1 MIKSIDHILI
11 AVKNLEES
19 SLQYEKV
26 LGLKPTWRGKH
37 PSLGTENILFPLENL
52 YLELIAG
59 TSDGFLA
66 DQVNDH
72 IKENGE
78 SIFGI
83 ALEVENIE
91 EVLKSEEYSNFQN
104 IEITSGEGINIDS
117 GAKREWK
124 NIMLPKESTRGVF
137 TLLIE
142 HTSGALPKYESFE
155 NDQIERLDHIV
166 INSNDPDGLIDL
178 YRDTYGIRL
187 ALDQYVEKWGGR
199 MLFFRTNQTTIEAI
213 GIKNDADKP
222 VDKAW
227 GLAWTTKDIKKTH
240 TRLVSEGV
248 EISDVKDGRKPNTLV
263 ATIKSHTCN
272 IPTLLIEHLK

>member
-59 TSDGFLA
+59 TSEGFLA

-91 EVLKSEEYSNFQN
+91 EVFQSKEYSNFQN
-104 IEITSGEGINIDS
+104 IKITSGEGINLDS

-142 HTSGALPKYESFE
+142 HTSGILPKYESFE

-166 INSNDPDGLIDL
+166 INSNDPDGLIEL

-213 GIKNDADKP
+213 GINNDADKP
-222 VDKAW
+222 IDKAW
-227 GLAWTTKDIKKTH
+227 GLAWTTKDIKKMH
-240 TRLVSEGV
+240 ARLVSEGV
-248 EISDVKDGRKPNTLV
+248 EISDVKDGRKPKTLV

-272 IPTLLIEHLK
+272 VPTLLIEHLK

>member
-37 PSLGTENILFPLENL
+37 PSLGTENILFPMENL

-59 TSDGFLA
+59 TSEGFLA

-91 EVLKSEEYSNFQN
+91 EVFQSKEYSNFQN
-104 IEITSGEGINIDS
+104 IKITSGEGINLDS

-142 HTSGALPKYESFE
+142 HTSGILPKYESFE
-155 NDQIERLDHIV
+155 NDQVERLDHIV
-166 INSNDPDGLIDL
+166 INSNDPDGLIEL

-213 GIKNDADKP
+213 GINNDADKP
-222 VDKAW
+222 IDKAW
-227 GLAWTTKDIKKTH
+227 GLAWTTKDIKKMH
-240 TRLVSEGV
+240 ARLVSEGV
-248 EISDVKDGRKPNTLV
+248 EISDVKDGRKPKTLV

-272 IPTLLIEHLK
+272 VPTLLIEHLK

>member
-59 TSDGFLA
+59 TSEGFLA

-91 EVLKSEEYSNFQN
+91 EVFQSKEYSNFQN
-104 IEITSGEGINIDS
+104 IKITSGEGINLDS

-142 HTSGALPKYESFE
+142 HTSGILPKYESFE
-155 NDQIERLDHIV
+155 NDQVERLDHIV
-166 INSNDPDGLIDL
+166 INSNDPDGLIEL

-213 GIKNDADKP
+213 GINNDADKP
-222 VDKAW
+222 IDKAW
-227 GLAWTTKDIKKTH
+227 GLAWTTKNIKKMH
-240 TRLVSEGV
+240 ARLVSEGV
-248 EISDVKDGRKPNTLV
+248 EISDVKDGRKPKTLV

-272 IPTLLIEHLK
+272 VPTLLIEHLK

>member
-91 EVLKSEEYSNFQN
+91 EVFQSKEYSNFQN
-104 IEITSGEGINIDS
+104 IKITSGEGINLDS

-142 HTSGALPKYESFE
+142 HTSGILPKYESFE
-155 NDQIERLDHIV
+155 NDQVERLDHIV
-166 INSNDPDGLIDL
+166 INSNDPDGLIEL

-213 GIKNDADKP
+213 GINNDADKP
-222 VDKAW
+222 IDKAW
-227 GLAWTTKDIKKTH
+227 GLAWTTKDIKKMH
-240 TRLVSEGV
+240 ARLVSEGV
-248 EISDVKDGRKPNTLV
+248 EISDVKDGRKPKTLV

-272 IPTLLIEHLK
+272 VPTLLIEHLK

>member
-37 PSLGTENILFPLENL
+37 PNLGTENILFPLENL

-59 TSDGFLA
+59 TSEGFLA

-83 ALEVENIE
+83 ALEVENID
-91 EVLKSEEYSNFQN
+91 EVFQSKECSNFQN
-104 IEITSGEGINIDS
+104 IKITSGEGINLDS

-124 NIMLPKESTRGVF
+124 NIMLPRESTRGVF

-142 HTSGALPKYESFE
+142 HTSGILPKYESFE

-166 INSNDPDGLIDL
+166 INSNDPDGLIEL

-213 GIKNDADKP
+213 GINNDTDKP
-222 VDKAW
+222 IDKAW
-227 GLAWTTKDIKKTH
+227 GLAWTTKDIKKMH
-240 TRLVSEGV
+240 ARLVSEGV
-248 EISDVKDGRKPNTLV
+248 EISDVKDGRKPKTLV

-272 IPTLLIEHLK
+272 VPTLLIEHLK

>member
-11 AVKNLEES
+11 AVQNLEES
-19 SLQYEKV
+19 SLQYEKI

-37 PSLGTENILFPLENL
+37 PNLGTENILFPLENL

-59 TSDGFLA
+59 TSQGFLA

-83 ALEVENIE
+83 ALEVGNIE
-91 EVLKSEEYSNFQN
+91 GVLQSKEYSNFQN
-104 IEITSGEGINIDS
+104 IEITSGEGINLDS
-117 GAKREWK
+117 GAKRKWK
-124 NIMLPKESTRGVF
+124 NIMLPQESTRGVF

-142 HTSGALPKYESFE
+142 HTSGVLPKYDSFD
-155 NDQIERLDHIV
+155 NDQIECLDHIV
-166 INSNDPDGLIDL
+166 INSNDPDGLIEL

-222 VDKAW
+222 IDKAW

-240 TRLVSEGV
+240 ARLVSEGV

-263 ATIKSHTCN
+263 ATLKSHTCN
-272 IPTLLIEHLK
+272 IPTLLIEHLY

>member
-37 PSLGTENILFPLENL
+37 PSLGTENVLFPLENL

-59 TSDGFLA
+59 TSQGFLA

-83 ALEVENIE
+83 ALEVGNIE
-91 EVLKSEEYSNFQN
+91 GVLQSKEYSNFQN
-104 IEITSGEGINIDS
+104 IEITSGEGINLDS
-117 GAKREWK
+117 GAKRKWK
-124 NIMLPKESTRGVF
+124 NIMLPQESTRGVF

-142 HTSGALPKYESFE
+142 HTSGVLPKYDSFD

-166 INSNDPDGLIDL
+166 INSNDPDGLIEL

-213 GIKNDADKP
+213 GIENDADKP
-222 VDKAW
+222 IDKAW

-240 TRLVSEGV
+240 ARLVSEGV

-263 ATIKSHTCN
+263 ATLKSHTCN
-272 IPTLLIEHLK
+272 IPTLLIEHLY

>member
-1 MIKSIDHILI
+1 MIKTIDHILI

-59 TSDGFLA
+59 TSEGFLA
-66 DQVNDH
+66 NQVNDH

-91 EVLKSEEYSNFQN
+91 EVFQSKEYSNFQN
-104 IEITSGEGINIDS
+104 IKITSGEGINLDS

-142 HTSGALPKYESFE
+142 HTSGFLPKYESFE
-155 NDQIERLDHIV
+155 NDQVERLDHIV
-166 INSNDPDGLIDL
+166 INSNDPDGLIEL

-213 GIKNDADKP
+213 GINNDADKP
-222 VDKAW
+222 IDKAW
-227 GLAWTTKDIKKTH
+227 GLAWTTKDIKKMH
-240 TRLVSEGV
+240 ARLVSEGV
-248 EISDVKDGRKPNTLV
+248 EISDVKDGRKPKTLV

-272 IPTLLIEHLK
+272 VPTLLIEHLK

>member
-91 EVLKSEEYSNFQN
+91 EVFQSKEYSNFQN
-104 IEITSGEGINIDS
+104 IKITSGEGINLDS

-142 HTSGALPKYESFE
+142 HTSGILPKYESFE
-155 NDQIERLDHIV
+155 NDQVERLDHIV
-166 INSNDPDGLIDL
+166 INSNDPDGLIEL

-213 GIKNDADKP
+213 GINNDADRP
-222 VDKAW
+222 IDKAW
-227 GLAWTTKDIKKTH
+227 GLAWTTKDIKKMH
-240 TRLVSEGV
+240 ARLVSEGV
-248 EISDVKDGRKPNTLV
+248 EISDVKDGRKPKTLV

-272 IPTLLIEHLK
+272 VPTLLIEHLK

>member
-26 LGLKPTWRGKH
+26 LGSKPTWRGKH

-91 EVLKSEEYSNFQN
+91 EVLQSEEYSNFQN
-104 IEITSGEGINIDS
+104 IKITSGEGINLDS
-117 GAKREWK
+117 GAQREWK

-142 HTSGALPKYESFE
+142 HTSGILPKHESIA

-166 INSNDPDGLIDL
+166 INSNDPDGLIKL

-213 GIKNDADKP
+213 GIKNDSDKP
-222 VDKAW
+222 IDKAW
-227 GLAWTTKDIKKTH
+227 GLAWTTQDIKKTH
-240 TRLVSEGV
+240 ARLVSEGV

>member
-59 TSDGFLA
+59 TSEGFLA

-78 SIFGI
+78 SILGI

-91 EVLKSEEYSNFQN
+91 EVFQSKEYSNFQN
-104 IEITSGEGINIDS
+104 IKITSGEGINLDS

-142 HTSGALPKYESFE
+142 HTSGILPKYESFE
-155 NDQIERLDHIV
+155 NDQVERLDHIV
-166 INSNDPDGLIDL
+166 INSNDPDGLIEL

-213 GIKNDADKP
+213 GINNDADRP
-222 VDKAW
+222 IDKAW
-227 GLAWTTKDIKKTH
+227 GLAWTTKDIKKMH
-240 TRLVSEGV
+240 ARLVSEGV
-248 EISDVKDGRKPNTLV
+248 EISDVKDGRKPKTLV
-263 ATIKSHTCN
+263 ATVKSHTCN
-272 IPTLLIEHLK
+272 VPTLLIEHLK

>member
-59 TSDGFLA
+59 TSEGFLA

-91 EVLKSEEYSNFQN
+91 EVFQSKEYSNFQN
-104 IEITSGEGINIDS
+104 IKITSGEGINLDS

-142 HTSGALPKYESFE
+142 HTSGILPKYESFE
-155 NDQIERLDHIV
+155 NDQVERLDHIV
-166 INSNDPDGLIDL
+166 INSNDPDGLIEL

-213 GIKNDADKP
+213 GIENDADKP
-222 VDKAW
+222 IDKAW
-227 GLAWTTKDIKKTH
+227 GLAWTTKDIKKMH
-240 TRLVSEGV
+240 ARLVSEGV
-248 EISDVKDGRKPNTLV
+248 EISDVKDGRKPKTLV

-272 IPTLLIEHLK
+272 VPTLLIEHLK

>member
-59 TSDGFLA
+59 TSQGFLA

-91 EVLKSEEYSNFQN
+91 GVLQSKEYSNFQN
-104 IEITSGEGINIDS
+104 IEITSGEGINLDS
-117 GAKREWK
+117 GAKRKWK
-124 NIMLPKESTRGVF
+124 NIMLPQESTRGVF

-142 HTSGALPKYESFE
+142 HTSGVLPKYDSFD

-166 INSNDPDGLIDL
+166 INSNDPDGLIEL

-213 GIKNDADKP
+213 GIENDADKP
-222 VDKAW
+222 IDKAW

-240 TRLVSEGV
+240 ARLVSEGV

>member
-72 IKENGE
+72 IKVNGE

-91 EVLKSEEYSNFQN
+91 EVLQSKQYSNFQN
-104 IEITSGEGINIDS
+104 IKISSGEGINLDS
-117 GAKREWK
+117 GAQREWK
-124 NIMLPKESTRGVF
+124 NIILPQESTRGVF

-142 HTSGALPKYESFE
+142 HTSGILPKHESIA

-166 INSNDPDGLIDL
+166 INSNDPDGLIEL

-222 VDKAW
+222 IDKAW

-240 TRLVSEGV
+240 ARLVSEGV

-263 ATIKSHTCN
+263 ATIKSHTCS

>member
-59 TSDGFLA
+59 TSEGFLA

-91 EVLKSEEYSNFQN
+91 EVFQSKEYSNFQN
-104 IEITSGEGINIDS
+104 IKITSGEGINLDS

-142 HTSGALPKYESFE
+142 HTSGILPKYESFE
-155 NDQIERLDHIV
+155 NDQVERLDHIV
-166 INSNDPDGLIDL
+166 INSNDPDGLIEL

-213 GIKNDADKP
+213 GINNDADKP
-222 VDKAW
+222 IDKAW
-227 GLAWTTKDIKKTH
+227 GLAWTTKDIKKMH
-240 TRLVSEGV
+240 ARLVSEGV
-248 EISDVKDGRKPNTLV
+248 KISDVKDGRKPNTLV

>member
-91 EVLKSEEYSNFQN
+91 EVLQSEEYSDFQN
-104 IEITSGEGINIDS
+104 IEITSGEGINLDS

-142 HTSGALPKYESFE
+142 HTSGVLPKYESFE
-155 NDQIERLDHIV
+155 NDQVERLDHIV
-166 INSNDPDGLIDL
+166 INSNDPDGLIEL

-213 GIKNDADKP
+213 GIENDADKP
-222 VDKAW
+222 IDKAW

-240 TRLVSEGV
+240 ARLVSEGV

>member
-199 MLFFRTNQTTIEAI
+199 MLFFRTNQTTIEVI

-240 TRLVSEGV
+240 SRLVSEGV

-272 IPTLLIEHLK
+272 IPTLLIEHLN

>member
-59 TSDGFLA
+59 TSEGFLA

-91 EVLKSEEYSNFQN
+91 EVFQSEKYSNFQN
-104 IEITSGEGINIDS
+104 IKITSGEGINLDS

-142 HTSGALPKYESFE
+142 HTSGILPKYESFE
-155 NDQIERLDHIV
+155 NDQVERLDHIV
-166 INSNDPDGLIDL
+166 INSNDPDGLIEL

-213 GIKNDADKP
+213 GINNDADKP
-222 VDKAW
+222 IDKAW
-227 GLAWTTKDIKKTH
+227 GLAWTTKDIKKMH
-240 TRLVSEGV
+240 ARLVSEGV
-248 EISDVKDGRKPNTLV
+248 EISDVKDGRKPKTLV
-263 ATIKSHTCN
+263 VTIKSHTCN
-272 IPTLLIEHLK
+272 VPTLLIEHLK

>member
-11 AVKNLEES
+11 SVKSIEES
-19 SLQYEKV
+19 CAHYEKI
-26 LGLKPTWRGKH
+26 LGIKPTWRGKH
-37 PSLGTENILFPLENL
+37 PDLGTENALFPLDNL

-59 TSDGFLA
+59 TSEGFLA
-66 DQVNDH
+66 DKVNDH
-72 IKENGE
+72 IEQNGE

-83 ALEVENIE
+83 ALEVEKIE
-91 EVLKSEEYSNFQN
+91 KVLESDNFTN
-104 IEITSGEGINIDS
+104 FKDIKVIEGEGININT
-117 GAKREWK
+117 GAKRKWK
-124 NIMLPKESTRGVF
+124 NIMLPEKSTRGVF

-142 HTSGALPKYESFE
+142 HTSGILPKYESFGS
-155 NDQIERLDHIV
+155 DQIERLDHIV
-166 INSNDPDGLIDL
+166 INSNDPDGLIEL

-187 ALDQYVEKWGGR
+187 ALDQFVEKWGGR

-213 GIKNDADKP
+213 GIKNEDDEP
-222 VDKAW
+222 IDKAW

-240 TRLVSEGV
+240 ARLLSEGV
-248 EISDVKDGRKPNTLV
+248 EISDVKNGRKPNTLV

>member
-1 MIKSIDHILI
+1 M
-11 AVKNLEES
+11 
-19 SLQYEKV
+19 
-26 LGLKPTWRGKH
+26 
-37 PSLGTENILFPLENL
+37 ENL

-240 TRLVSEGV
+240 ARLVSEEV
-248 EISDVKDGRKPNTLV
+248 EISDVKDGRKPKTLV

>member
-124 NIMLPKESTRGVF
+124 NILLPKESTRGVF

-142 HTSGALPKYESFE
+142 HTSGVLPKYESFK

-240 TRLVSEGV
+240 SRLVSEGV

-272 IPTLLIEHLK
+272 IPTLLIEHLN

>member
-272 IPTLLIEHLK
+272 IPTLLIEHLN

>member
-59 TSDGFLA
+59 TSEGFLA

-91 EVLKSEEYSNFQN
+91 EVFQSKEYSNFQN
-104 IEITSGEGINIDS
+104 IKITSGEGINLDS

-142 HTSGALPKYESFE
+142 HTSGILPKYESFE
-155 NDQIERLDHIV
+155 NDQVESLDHIV
-166 INSNDPDGLIDL
+166 INSNDPDGLIEL

-222 VDKAW
+222 IDKAW
-227 GLAWTTKDIKKTH
+227 GLAWTTKDIKKMH
-240 TRLVSEGV
+240 ARLVSEGV
-248 EISDVKDGRKPNTLV
+248 EISDVKDGRKPKTLV

>member
-91 EVLKSEEYSNFQN
+91 EVLQSKEYSNFQN
-104 IEITSGEGINIDS
+104 IKVTSGEGINLDS
-117 GAKREWK
+117 GSKREWK

-142 HTSGALPKYESFE
+142 HTSGILPRYESFE

-166 INSNDPDGLIDL
+166 INSN
-178 YRDTYGIRL
+178 Y
-187 ALDQYVEKWGGR
+187 W
-199 MLFFRTNQTTIEAI
+199 
-213 GIKNDADKP
+213 
-222 VDKAW
+222 
-227 GLAWTTKDIKKTH
+227 
-240 TRLVSEGV
+240 
-248 EISDVKDGRKPNTLV
+248 
-263 ATIKSHTCN
+263 C
-272 IPTLLIEHLK
+272 IP

>member
-59 TSDGFLA
+59 TSEGFLA

-91 EVLKSEEYSNFQN
+91 EVFQSKEYSNFQN
-104 IEITSGEGINIDS
+104 IKITSGEGINLDS

-142 HTSGALPKYESFE
+142 HTSGILPKYESFE
-155 NDQIERLDHIV
+155 NDQVERLDHIV
-166 INSNDPDGLIDL
+166 INSNDPDGLIEL

-187 ALDQYVEKWGGR
+187 ALDQFVEKWGGR
-199 MLFFRTNQTTIEAI
+199 MLFFRVNKTTIEVIA
-213 GIKNDADKP
+213 K
-222 VDKAW
+222 
-227 GLAWTTKDIKKTH
+227 KDEK
-240 TRLVSEGV
+240 E
-248 EISDVKDGRKPNTLV
+248 VKDSLWGMAWDVENLKATHKRLDEEGFELTEVKEGRKPNTLV
-263 ATIKSHTCN
+263 ATVKSKTHN
-272 IPTLLIEHLK
+272 IPTLLIQHLAV

>member
-91 EVLKSEEYSNFQN
+91 EVFQSKEYSNFQN
-104 IEITSGEGINIDS
+104 IKITFGEGINLDS

-142 HTSGALPKYESFE
+142 HTSGILPKYESFE
-155 NDQIERLDHIV
+155 NDQVERLDHIV
-166 INSNDPDGLIDL
+166 INSNDPDGLIEL

-213 GIKNDADKP
+213 GINNDADKP
-222 VDKAW
+222 IDKAW
-227 GLAWTTKDIKKTH
+227 GLAWTTKDIKKMH
-240 TRLVSEGV
+240 ARLVSEGV
-248 EISDVKDGRKPNTLV
+248 EISDVKDGRKPKTLV

-272 IPTLLIEHLK
+272 VPTLLIEHLK

>member
-59 TSDGFLA
+59 TSEGFLA

-91 EVLKSEEYSNFQN
+91 EVFQSKEYSNFQN
-104 IEITSGEGINIDS
+104 IKITSGEGINLDS

-142 HTSGALPKYESFE
+142 HTSGILPKYESFE
-155 NDQIERLDHIV
+155 NDQVERLDHIV
-166 INSNDPDGLIDL
+166 INSNDPDGLIEL

-187 ALDQYVEKWGGR
+187 ALDQFVEKWGGR

-213 GIKNDADKP
+213 GINNDADKP
-222 VDKAW
+222 IDKAW
-227 GLAWTTKDIKKTH
+227 GLAWTTKDIKKMH
-240 TRLVSEGV
+240 ARLVSEGV
-248 EISDVKDGRKPNTLV
+248 EISDVKDGRKPKTLV

-272 IPTLLIEHLK
+272 VPTLLIEHLK

>member
-59 TSDGFLA
+59 TSEGFLA

-91 EVLKSEEYSNFQN
+91 EVFQSKEYSNFQN
-104 IEITSGEGINIDS
+104 IKITSGEGINLDS

-142 HTSGALPKYESFE
+142 HTSGILPKYESFE
-155 NDQIERLDHIV
+155 NDQVERLDHIV
-166 INSNDPDGLIDL
+166 INSNDPDGLIEL

-213 GIKNDADKP
+213 GINNDADKP
-222 VDKAW
+222 IDKAW
-227 GLAWTTKDIKKTH
+227 GLAWTTKDIKKMH
-240 TRLVSEGV
+240 ARLVSEGV
-248 EISDVKDGRKPNTLV
+248 EISNVKDGRKPKTLV

-272 IPTLLIEHLK
+272 VPTLLIEHLK

>member
-59 TSDGFLA
+59 TSEGFLA

-91 EVLKSEEYSNFQN
+91 EVFQSKECSNFQN
-104 IEITSGEGINIDS
+104 IKITSGEGINLDS

-142 HTSGALPKYESFE
+142 HTSGILPKYESFE
-155 NDQIERLDHIV
+155 NDQVERLDHIV
-166 INSNDPDGLIDL
+166 INSNDPDGLIEL

-213 GIKNDADKP
+213 GINNDADKP
-222 VDKAW
+222 IDKAW
-227 GLAWTTKDIKKTH
+227 GLAWTTKDIKKMH
-240 TRLVSEGV
+240 ARLVSEGV
-248 EISDVKDGRKPNTLV
+248 EISDVKDGRKPKTLV

-272 IPTLLIEHLK
+272 VPTLLIEHLK

>member
-1 MIKSIDHILI
+1 MVKSIDHILI

-66 DQVNDH
+66 YQVNDH

-91 EVLKSEEYSNFQN
+91 EVLQSKEYSNFQN
-104 IEITSGEGINIDS
+104 IEITSGEGINLDS

-142 HTSGALPKYESFE
+142 HTSGILPKHESIA

-166 INSNDPDGLIDL
+166 INSNDPDGLIEL

-213 GIKNDADKP
+213 GIKNDSDEP
-222 VDKAW
+222 IDKAW

-240 TRLVSEGV
+240 ARLVSEGV